1 MYKYRY
7 IYGPVPSRRLGLS
20 LGVSPIPDNH
30 CTQSC
35 IYCQLG
41 RTRKLTDVR
50 EEYFPLEDMESELD
64 HFLATPRSFDVVT
77 IVGEGEPTLY
87 LRLGELIRAIQK
99 RTEKPVAVITNGSLL
114 CHNEM
119 REELSC
125 ADIVLPSVD
134 AVTEKQYKYINRP
147 CRHLSIESHLAGIQE
162 FSKSYKGQLWLETMM
177 IKGVNDRDE
186 DLFALGKYLEG
197 VSYDRLYINTP
208 VRPPAESFVEE
219 PDIERVTR
227 AVEIL
232 GGIAINELTSEGF
245 CSDIEDDF
253 EAIQSIIRRHPM
265 NQYEIRTFLKT
276 RGSED
281 PEKILALMNENQ
293 DIHKIEYKNYVTYRL
308 N

>member
-41 RTRKLTDVR
+41 RTRKLTDIR
-50 EEYFPLEDMESELD
+50 EEYFPLEEMEAELD
-64 HFLATPRSFDVVT
+64 HFLASPKAFDVVT

-87 LRLGELIRAIQK
+87 LRLGELIQAIQK
-99 RTEKPVAVITNGSLL
+99 RTDKPVALITNGSLL
-114 CHNEM
+114 YHKEM
-119 REELSC
+119 REELYC

-134 AVTEKQYKYINRP
+134 AVTEEQYKLINRP
-147 CRHLSIESHLAGIQE
+147 CRHFSIENHLAGIRE
-162 FSKSYKGQLWLETMM
+162 FSKAYKGQLWLETMM
-177 IKGVNDRDE
+177 LKGINDRDE
-186 DLFALGKYLEG
+186 DLFALRDYLEG
-197 VSYDRLYINTP
+197 VNYDRLYINTP

-219 PDIERVTR
+219 PEIERVNR

-265 NQYEIRTFLKT
+265 NQYEIRTFLT
-276 RGSED
+276 SRGSEKPD
-281 PEKILALMNENQ
+281 AILALMDKDQE
-293 DIHKIEYKNYVTYRL
+293 IHKIEYKHYVTYRL